1 MWPQR
6 PCDPGLGFL
15 KLILTL
21 RVRARQGS
29 YHLHVACWPPPP
41 ALPSL
46 GDCKS
51 EPIPSAPESLWFSRP
66 GPSLP
71 TPDPGLLL
79 GVGALTALGHSIPHT
94 EREGFLPV
102 CRLHERGL
110 LSGKDREPRGS
121 LSPGGPQ
128 CPSTTPAPGMEQGCS
143 GFIVSCPFSPVSAPA
158 PPTPLRC

>member
-1 MWPQR
+1 MASEALRSW
-6 PCDPGLGFL
+6 LGFSE
-15 KLILTL
+15 
-21 RVRARQGS
+21 VDS
-29 YHLHVACWPPPP
+29 YPVSPCSPGFIPSSCRMLAPTP

-79 GVGALTALGHSIPHT
+79 GVGALTALGHSVPHT

-102 CRLHERGL
+102 WRLHERGL
-110 LSGKDREPRGS
+110 LSGKGREPRGS

-158 PPTPLRC
+158 PATPLRC